1 MYFALAGMMNKLQ
14 YLHYGLSLVLILI
27 GLKMLA
33 SRYVTVPT
41 EWALAIVL
49 LVLGVS
55 IVASL
60 LQRQTNQP
68 TRP

>member
-1 MYFALAGMMNKLQ
+1 MMNKLQ

-33 SRYVTVPT
+33 SRYVTIPT

-49 LVLGVS
+49 LILGVS

-60 LQRQTNQP
+60 LQRQKNP
-68 TRP
+68 TGS